1 MQINNIGV
9 FIAILILIVMLLI
22 CHIMNTLYPYPYK
35 RTTINTHKI
44 NTHKINTYINNDN
57 DNKNTKNNSIN
68 MFNNIAQQKKTLPTQ
83 YNIITYDRQNL
94 RIPCDNQA
102 QIPCKIKQ
110 AQCKIKPNELSDSE
124 MALIYKAAY
133 EMTGNE
139 ILLRALNKK
148 P

>member
-35 RTTINTHKI
+35 HTTI

-57 DNKNTKNNSIN
+57 NNKNTKNNSIN
-68 MFNNIAQQKKTLPTQ
+68 MFNNITQQKTALPTQ

-139 ILLRALNKK
+139 ILLRALNKM

>member
-44 NTHKINTYINNDN
+44 NTYINNDN
-57 DNKNTKNNSIN
+57 NNKNTKNNSIN
-68 MFNNIAQQKKTLPTQ
+68 MFNNITQQKTALPTQ

-139 ILLRALNKK
+139 ILLRALNKM